1 MLKIFVGDSKT
12 TIRPVSQY
20 FGAIYKPEWLDDLGC
35 SVESL
40 GQYCTE
46 EMEKRIHYDKS
57 KLPNC
62 LHVDRDCLSC
72 Q

>member
-35 SVESL
+35 SV
-40 GQYCTE
+40 
-46 EMEKRIHYDKS
+46 
-57 KLPNC
+57 
-62 LHVDRDCLSC
+62 
-72 Q
+72 